1 MPRALRL
8 HRKFCMLMDHGV
20 GRIAPSRPGMA
31 PDRSRFLSYFD
42 RDHDVL
48 LSVGDP
54 RAIHRDLEL
63 HLLAIGVEHDAE
75 TLQLLKDGLAA
86 LALYMV
92 SRPRFEAFGWTFSFQ
107 EPPLNLFF
115 TGSVDD
121 GKIVGRAFRDNV
133 KEADK
138 DLLFV
143 QTIRPRM
150 EPQTSTVELAARD
163 VLKAVEHY
171 CAKSDQQLV
180 RFFHAPDQ
188 RVAFLSSLPDA
199 DRAWLEAVEPA
210 AVFDLERTGNLKL
223 IAEQVVAFRC
233 TCDASKILNVV
244 LEIFRDA
251 AEDLFRGESF
261 VEAECPRC
269 GAQHRISREDFE
281 RARQRSA

>member
-1 MPRALRL
+1 
-8 HRKFCMLMDHGV
+8 
-20 GRIAPSRPGMA
+20 MA

-121 GKIVGRAFRDNV
+121 GKIVGRG
-133 KEADK
+133 
-138 DLLFV
+138 
-143 QTIRPRM
+143 
-150 EPQTSTVELAARD
+150 
-163 VLKAVEHY
+163 
-171 CAKSDQQLV
+171 
-180 RFFHAPDQ
+180 
-188 RVAFLSSLPDA
+188 LS
-199 DRAWLEAVEPA
+199 
-210 AVFDLERTGNLKL
+210 
-223 IAEQVVAFRC
+223 
-233 TCDASKILNVV
+233 
-244 LEIFRDA
+244 
-251 AEDLFRGESF
+251 
-261 VEAECPRC
+261 
-269 GAQHRISREDFE
+269 
-281 RARQRSA
+281 RQREGSGQRPTVRADDPPTDGAADFDG